1 VSDPVD
7 LARDRLKQVVDPE
20 AALNIVD
27 LGLVYDIRRKDD
39 ALEIDMTFT
48 TEACPVG
55 PSLLAEMREVLKD
68 LPGIARVDINV
79 VFDPPWSPERI
90 SPDGRAL
97 LEGGD

>member
-1 VSDPVD
+1 MSDPVD
-7 LARDRLKQVVDPE
+7 LARDMLKQVVDPE

-27 LGLVYDIRRKDD
+27 LGLVYDIRRRGD
-39 ALEIDMTFT
+39 ALEVDMTFT

>member
-7 LARDRLKQVVDPE
+7 LARDMLKQVVDPE

-27 LGLVYDIRRKDD
+27 LGLVYGIRRRGD
-39 ALEIDMTFT
+39 ALEVDMTFT